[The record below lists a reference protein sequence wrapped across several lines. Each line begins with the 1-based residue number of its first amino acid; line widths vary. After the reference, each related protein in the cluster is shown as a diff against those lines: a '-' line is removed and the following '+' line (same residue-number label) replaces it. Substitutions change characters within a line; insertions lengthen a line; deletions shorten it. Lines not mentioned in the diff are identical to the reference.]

1 MVLDCTSCDPD
12 RQLYIYSHWFRHHPD
27 FVVNFGRRELYWFR
41 PPYHFD
47 PLWELFD
54 IRGVIPDNP
63 ALAAVGER
71 YYDCFRVHALDSGID
86 LSSQQIIDL
95 LDQVPSTLP
104 SQ

>member
-1 MVLDCTSCDPD
+1 MLALVPLILSSINTVLT
-12 RQLYIYSHWFRHHPD
+12 L
-27 FVVNFGRRELYWFR
+27 E
-41 PPYHFD
+41 
-47 PLWELFD
+47 WELFD
-54 IRGVIPDNP
+54 IRGLIPDNP